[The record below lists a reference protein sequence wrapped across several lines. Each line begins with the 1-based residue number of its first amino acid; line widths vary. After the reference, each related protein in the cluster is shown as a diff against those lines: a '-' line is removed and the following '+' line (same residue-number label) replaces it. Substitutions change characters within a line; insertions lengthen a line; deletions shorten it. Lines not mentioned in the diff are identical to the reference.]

1 MINRLGIEG
10 IDGAGKTTT
19 CEALVKCLEADGLQ
33 VVTFAPYRMV
43 NEYLGEE
50 IYNLWFKPDDCV
62 RAIRVFKEV
71 IDTCEVEAQRWNA
84 DVVIYDRHWMTALT
98 AFEGN
103 ETGIDYWEQ
112 YGPEMVPV
120 ALLRVPVETA
130 LERRAD
136 EIKEGIATFMEPDQL
151 GKDAASYGRLA
162 RQYGQHVLGIYRSD
176 DDVTPEQ
183 IARSIA
189 WDMQVNR

>member
-1 MINRLGIEG
+1 MIDRIAIEG

-19 CEALVKCLEADGLQ
+19 CEALVKCLEADGLH

-50 IYNLWFKPDDCV
+50 IYNLWFKPDDCL
-62 RAIRVFKEV
+62 RAIRAFKEV
-71 IDTCEVEAQRWNA
+71 IDICENEAQRWDA

-98 AFEGN
+98 ALEGDDTR
-103 ETGIDYWEQ
+103 EGYWQQ
-112 YGPEMVPV
+112 YGPEMVPA

-136 EIKEGIATFMEPDQL
+136 EIKEDCAAFMEPDQL
-151 GKDAASYGRLA
+151 GRDAASYGRLA
-162 RQYGQHVLGIYRSD
+162 KQYGQHVLGIYRSD
-176 DDVTPEQ
+176 NDLTPEQ
-183 IARSIA
+183 IASSIA
-189 WDMQVNR
+189 WDMRVKR